1 MNFAPAFAMPKSKK
15 NGKKGGRKRGGK
27 KGGKGDWVGGAQTGG
42 RFEEEVDGPELG
54 AKKCFKCQN
63 PRTEA
68 KGAGVKGPTRN
79 LTKSLVKLGEEV
91 NGMVGEEIT
100 DMVWVNGKLMMSK
113 TFVDG
118 MESKHVQKTKNGTQ
132 SGGRRR
138 RRSS

>member
-1 MNFAPAFAMPKSKK
+1 MG
-15 NGKKGGRKRGGK
+15 GKVGRKGGRRV
-27 KGGKGDWVGGAQTGG
+27 GKGTGLEGHRLEEGLRRKSMALSWVPKSVSSAKT
-42 RFEEEVDGPELG
+42 PEL
-54 AKKCFKCQN
+54 K
-63 PRTEA
+63 TVA
-68 KGAGVKGPTRN
+68 KGAGVKAPTRN

-91 NGMVGEEIT
+91 NGMVGEELT

-118 MESKHVQKTKNGTQ
+118 METKHVQKTKNGIL